1 MMGTAE
7 RLAYMAN
14 QIARNFA
21 TLGETGAATA
31 TAEHIASFW
40 DPRMKRQILAR
51 AESPDHG
58 LEPSALGAIELLRE
72 RLAAAGTDYAE
83 RSDGG

>member
-21 TLGETGAATA
+21 TLGEAGAAAA

-40 DPRMKRQILAR
+40 DPRMKTQILAR
-51 AESPDHG
+51 ADSPDHG
-58 LEPSALGAIELLRE
+58 LEPGALGAIELLRAG
-72 RLAAAGTDYAE
+72 LAATGSDDAG
-83 RSDGG
+83 RFGDG